1 MRDRCLKNFRS
12 GIDCL
17 DMRFTLTFSRAIAEL
32 CTIIRPTYNALGR
45 GGGGG
50 VWGVCLVIQWSGEGR
65 GEGGAETPESEEGKW
80 GGGVAAYSAPCRF
93 SSSFLLCMQA

>member
-1 MRDRCLKNFRS
+1 M
-12 GIDCL
+12 
-17 DMRFTLTFSRAIAEL
+17 
-32 CTIIRPTYNALGR
+32 
-45 GGGGG
+45 
-50 VWGVCLVIQWSGEGR
+50 CLVIQWSGEGR